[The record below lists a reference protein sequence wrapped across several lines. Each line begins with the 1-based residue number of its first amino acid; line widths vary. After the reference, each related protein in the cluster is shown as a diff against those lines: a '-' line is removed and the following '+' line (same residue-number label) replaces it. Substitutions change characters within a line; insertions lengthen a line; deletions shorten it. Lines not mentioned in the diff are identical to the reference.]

1 MCVGRRNPA
10 YIFLTEL
17 GFKRDRFYPEVVTSG
32 VIFDCDGV
40 LVDTEVIANRFL
52 ASLVTELGI
61 PTTTEESIAR
71 YMGRSWTSVMSIL
84 TEELGTP
91 PPEDLLRRNRERVED
106 AWRSELQPVPGI
118 VEALDGIDVPYCVAS
133 SGDHDRIRLTLGITG
148 LLPRFE
154 GRIFSAS
161 DVANGKPEPDLFLH
175 AANRMGFDV
184 PETTVVEDT
193 VPGVQA
199 GKAAGMRVLAYARL
213 VEPDLLAAAGGEV
226 FANMQELPNLL

>member
-1 MCVGRRNPA
+1 V
-10 YIFLTEL
+10 
-17 GFKRDRFYPEVVTSG
+17 VVTAG

-40 LVDTEVIANRFL
+40 LVDTEIIANRAL

-61 PTTTEESIAR
+61 PTTTEESIVR

-84 TEELGTP
+84 TEELGAP
-91 PPEDLLRRNRERVED
+91 PPEDLLRRYREAVED
-106 AWRSELQPVPGI
+106 AWRSELLPVPGI
-118 VEALDGIDVPYCVAS
+118 VEALDRIVLPYCVAS

-148 LLPRFE
+148 LLSRFE

-175 AANRMGFDV
+175 AAKRMGFDV
-184 PETTVVEDT
+184 PRTTVVEDT

-226 FANMQELPNLL
+226 FSTMEELPSLL

>member
-1 MCVGRRNPA
+1 V
-10 YIFLTEL
+10 
-17 GFKRDRFYPEVVTSG
+17 VVTAG

-40 LVDTEVIANRFL
+40 LVDTEIIANRAL
-52 ASLVTELGI
+52 ASMVTELGI

-84 TEELGTP
+84 TEELGVTP
-91 PPEDLLRRNRERVED
+91 PKELLRRYREAVEH

-118 VEALDGIDVPYCVAS
+118 VEALDRIALPYCVAS

-175 AANRMGFDV
+175 AAKRMGFDV
-184 PETTVVEDT
+184 PRTTVVEDT

-213 VEPDLLAAAGGEV
+213 IEPYLLAAAGGEV
-226 FANMQELPNLL
+226 FSNIEELRACSHGQGGQTDGSRSDHAEKSLH